1 MGVLPPP
8 APCSSG
14 WSRKSCYGNIDFPTL
29 EWSDARRNCQK
40 LVGDLAKIISAAEN
54 QFIYTLIQKQKKYIM
69 GSGWNFT
76 LRQTTSFTGQT
87 TVRSLAIPYGS
98 SYRVGGSRPV
108 FSKLVLNSANSI
120 TTIIIW
126 SPTYGEEPSR
136 LGKSLT
142 KSTSEAPSGL
152 LWVDMQS
159 RRDCMS

>member
-1 MGVLPPP
+1 MTAYMKTVSP
-8 APCSSG
+8 
-14 WSRKSCYGNIDFPTL
+14 
-29 EWSDARRNCQK
+29 
-40 LVGDLAKIISAAEN
+40 EN
-54 QFIYTLIQKQKKYIM
+54 PV
-69 GSGWNFT
+69 S
-76 LRQTTSFTGQT
+76 
-87 TVRSLAIPYGS
+87 PES

>member
-1 MGVLPPP
+1 MFCV
-8 APCSSG
+8 
-14 WSRKSCYGNIDFPTL
+14 DFGKRYQVTCRVAFL
-29 EWSDARRNCQK
+29 GH
-40 LVGDLAKIISAAEN
+40 V
-54 QFIYTLIQKQKKYIM
+54 
-69 GSGWNFT
+69 
-76 LRQTTSFTGQT
+76 
-87 TVRSLAIPYGS
+87 S